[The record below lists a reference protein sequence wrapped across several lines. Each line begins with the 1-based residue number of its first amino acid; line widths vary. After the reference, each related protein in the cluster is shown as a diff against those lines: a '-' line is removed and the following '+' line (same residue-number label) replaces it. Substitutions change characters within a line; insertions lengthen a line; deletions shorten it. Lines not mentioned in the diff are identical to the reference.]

1 MLTTKFLVRRIPAL
15 ELGQQSSVLLAHL
28 RINMHRH
35 VGIPGPGHVDGGL
48 DFLEGVLGN
57 GRTGDHD
64 RASGDNRRDCG
75 NLSPRQYVMGRRA

>member
-57 GRTGDHD
+57 VERVVVGRVDTGEQDL
-64 RASGDNRRDCG
+64 RLRR
-75 NLSPRQYVMGRRA
+75 